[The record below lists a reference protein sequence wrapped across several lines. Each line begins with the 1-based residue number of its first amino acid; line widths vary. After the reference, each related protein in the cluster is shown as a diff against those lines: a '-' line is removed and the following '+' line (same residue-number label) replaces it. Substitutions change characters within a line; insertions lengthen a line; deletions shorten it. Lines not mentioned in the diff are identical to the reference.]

1 MLFRSLYMP
10 LLTMG
15 LMSRELS
22 SGSIKLLYSSPVT
35 SWQIILGKY
44 LAMVIYGLVLIGIL
58 CVMVIFNLFTIENM
72 DCGLVFTGLL
82 GIYLLI
88 CAYAAIGLFMSCLTS
103 YQVVAAIGT
112 LALLA
117 ALNFVGGMWQGVDLI
132 RDITYWLSISG
143 RADELIAGLKIGRAH
158 V

>member
-1 MLFRSLYMP
+1 
-10 LLTMG
+10 
-15 LMSRELS
+15 
-22 SGSIKLLYSSPVT
+22 
-35 SWQIILGKY
+35 
-44 LAMVIYGLVLIGIL
+44 MVIYGLVLIGIL
-58 CVMVIFNLFTIENM
+58 CVMIIFNLFTIENM
-72 DCGLVFTGLL
+72 DYGLVFTGLL

-117 ALNFVGGMWQGVDLI
+117 ALNFVGGMWQGIDLI

-143 RADELIAGLKIGRAH
+143 RADELIAGLICCILSLL
-158 V
+158 